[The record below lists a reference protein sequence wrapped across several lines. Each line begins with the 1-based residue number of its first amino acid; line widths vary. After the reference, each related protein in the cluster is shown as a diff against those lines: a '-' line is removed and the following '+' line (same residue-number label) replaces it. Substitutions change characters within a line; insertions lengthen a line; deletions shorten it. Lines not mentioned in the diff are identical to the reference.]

1 MSGLHALQ
9 RRFRD
14 ALLRDAPPPTE
25 ILGGAVPAAARLGV
39 YRNNVFGNLTAALR
53 LTYPAVNR
61 LVGEA
66 FFAAA
71 AARFI
76 REEPPASPDLYEY
89 GAGFAAFLAF
99 YPPAAGLAYLAD
111 IARLEWAVCRAI
123 HADPAPSLDPAALAG
138 RADAV
143 FTMHPTL
150 TLLRTAGPARAIWEA
165 VLGADDAANDAANDT
180 ALAAI
185 DPDAPGETL
194 AVLAPDGAL
203 LVRALAPA
211 EAALAA
217 ALAAG
222 ASLSAALSAVP
233 PEDAAAAFAALLAEG
248 FLGACGPPPEA

>member
-1 MSGLHALQ
+1 MSGLRALQ

-14 ALLRDAPPPTE
+14 ALLRDAPPPAE

-53 LTYPAVNR
+53 LIYPAVNR

-76 REEPPASPDLYEY
+76 PEDPPASPDLHEY
-89 GAGFAAFLAF
+89 GAGFAAFLAD

-123 HADPAPSLDPAALAG
+123 HADPAPPLDPAALAG
-138 RADAV
+138 REDAV

-150 TLLRTAGPARAIWEA
+150 TLLETAGPARAIWEA
-165 VLGADDAANDAANDT
+165 VLGPDDAANDAANDA

-185 DPDAPGETL
+185 DPAAPGETL

-211 EAALAA
+211 EAALAT

-222 ASLSAALSAVP
+222 ASLSAALTVVP
-233 PEDAAAAFAALLAEG
+233 SEDAAASFAALLAEG

>member
-1 MSGLHALQ
+1 MSGLRALQ

-14 ALLRDAPPPTE
+14 ALLRDAPPPAE

-76 REEPPASPDLYEY
+76 REEPPASPDLHEY
-89 GAGFAAFLAF
+89 GAGFPAFLAD

-123 HADPAPSLDPAALAG
+123 HADPAPPLDPAALAG
-138 RADAV
+138 REDAV

-165 VLGADDAANDAANDT
+165 VLGPDDAANDT

-185 DPDAPGETL
+185 DPAAPGETL
-194 AVLAPDGAL
+194 AVLAPDGVL

-211 EAALAA
+211 EAALAT

-222 ASLSAALSAVP
+222 ASLSAALCAVP
-233 PEDAAAAFAALLAEG
+233 PEDAAASFAALVAEG

>member
-1 MSGLHALQ
+1 MTGLHALQ
-9 RRFRD
+9 RCFRD
-14 ALLRDAPPPTE
+14 ALLRDAPPPAE

-61 LVGEA
+61 LVGEE

-76 REEPPASPDLYEY
+76 PEDPPASPDLYEY
-89 GAGFAAFLAF
+89 GAGFAAFLAG
-99 YPPAAGLAYLAD
+99 YPPAAGLAYLPD

-123 HADPAPSLDPAALAG
+123 HADPAPPLDPAALAG
-138 RADAV
+138 REDAV

-165 VLGADDAANDAANDT
+165 VLGADDATKDA

-185 DPDAPGETL
+185 DPTAPGEDL
-194 AVLAPDGAL
+194 AVLAPDGML
-203 LVRALAPA
+203 RVRPLPPP

-222 ASLSAALSAVP
+222 ASLSAALAAVP

-248 FLGACGPPPEA
+248 LLGGCGPPPEA

>member
-1 MSGLHALQ
+1 MSGLRALQ

-14 ALLRDAPPPTE
+14 ALLRDTPPPAE

-39 YRNNVFGNLTAALR
+39 YRANVFGNLTAALR

-76 REEPPASPDLYEY
+76 REASPASPDLHEY
-89 GAGFAAFLAF
+89 GAGFAAFLAD

-123 HADPAPSLDPAALAG
+123 HADPAPPLDPAALAG
-138 RADAV
+138 HEDAV

-165 VLGADDAANDAANDT
+165 VLGPDDAANDAAKDI

-185 DPDAPGETL
+185 DPAAPGETL

-203 LVRALAPA
+203 LVRALTHA
-211 EAALAA
+211 EAALAM

-233 PEDAAAAFAALLAEG
+233 PEDAAASFAALLAEG